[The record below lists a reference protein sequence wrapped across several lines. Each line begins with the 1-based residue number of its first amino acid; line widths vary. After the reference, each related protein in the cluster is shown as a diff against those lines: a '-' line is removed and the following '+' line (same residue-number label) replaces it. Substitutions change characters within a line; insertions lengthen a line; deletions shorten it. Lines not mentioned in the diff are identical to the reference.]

1 MGPTSESSRRERT
14 RAATVE
20 EIKQTALA
28 LMRESGTVDV
38 RFTDIAR
45 SMGLTAPALYRYFAD
60 RDELLT
66 ALVADSFN
74 ALSSALA
81 ATANAVPADDLG
93 ARLLAMCSA
102 YRSWALGNPQRFALI
117 FGVPVPGYAAPPDG
131 PTVEAGQRAMAR
143 LMDLVLDAQRLGL
156 LGNPL
161 VAPASSQF
169 VESVSQWLGPFQGG
183 VSPETYQALMLSWSA
198 VHGFVSLE
206 AYGHF
211 GWMDEATRDR
221 LFTAQVRAAATVAGL
236 VPPPLVG

>member
-1 MGPTSESSRRERT
+1 MGPTSEASRRERT

-20 EIKQTALA
+20 EIKQTALT
-28 LMRESGTVDV
+28 LMREAGTVDV

-66 ALVADSFN
+66 ELVADSFN

-81 ATANAVPADDLG
+81 AVRDTVPADDLG
-93 ARLLAMCSA
+93 GRLLAMCSA

-117 FGVPVPGYAAPPDG
+117 FGMPVPGYAAPPDG
-131 PTVEAGQRAMAR
+131 PTVAAGQRAMAR
-143 LMDLVLDAQRLGL
+143 LTELVLDAQRLGL
-156 LGNPL
+156 LGNPQ

-169 VESVSQWLGPFQGG
+169 VESASEQLAPFRGA
-183 VSPETYQALMLSWSA
+183 VSPETYQALMLSWAA

-206 AYGHF
+206 ANGQF
-211 GWMDEATRDR
+211 GWMDEPTREG
-221 LFTAQVRAAATVAGL
+221 LFAAQVRAAATVAGL